1 MASNV
6 QILEAYLEF
15 LLRPCQRALV
25 DHWPRPTP
33 AITAPFFAGVDT
45 IQGIATLLA
54 YQHPL
59 QQCRF
64 DRSAGRMMLVLGQ
77 LFLCQSKSL
86 FTHQRRNGH
95 FDPVRA
101 RPITM
106 TVASVRGTVPLTQ
119 RPRDALSFR
128 LFGFAEARF
137 AFIGR
142 VAQQSPHR
150 RSFPASF
157 SRSR

>member
-1 MASNV
+1 MTIGIGTEASIVV
-6 QILEAYLEF
+6 QLSLGSSCG
-15 LLRPCQRALV
+15 RS
-25 DHWPRPTP
+25 
-33 AITAPFFAGVDT
+33 

-106 TVASVRGTVPLTQ
+106 TVASVRGTVPDRKST
-119 RPRDALSFR
+119 R
-128 LFGFAEARF
+128 LNSSHLVISYA
-137 AFIGR
+137 
-142 VAQQSPHR
+142 VVCLK
-150 RSFPASF
+150 
-157 SRSR
+157 

>member
-1 MASNV
+1 
-6 QILEAYLEF
+6 
-15 LLRPCQRALV
+15 
-25 DHWPRPTP
+25 
-33 AITAPFFAGVDT
+33 
-45 IQGIATLLA
+45 
-54 YQHPL
+54 
-59 QQCRF
+59 
-64 DRSAGRMMLVLGQ
+64 MLVLGQ
-77 LFLCQSKSL
+77 LFLCQSKCL
-86 FTHQRRNGH
+86 FTHQRRDGH

-157 SRSR
+157 SRSRRNPSDR